1 MSITVTRTGPDFADT
16 VLSDQ
21 ELMRQI
27 GLLARERILRR
38 TAQGLDMHGVP
49 FRPYSAAYLAQKLNT
64 RVNLQVSGAM
74 LQAIGILDVTDTS
87 VTIGYQ

>member
-1 MSITVTRTGPDFADT
+1 MGITVTRTGPDFADQ
-16 VLSDQ
+16 VLSDK

-38 TAQGLDMHGVP
+38 TAQGIDMTGAP
-49 FRPYSAAYLAQKLNT
+49 FRPYSVAYLAQKLNP

-74 LQAIGILDVTDTS
+74 LQAIGILDVTETS